1 MCRFGN
7 GDPPP
12 RRKNPG
18 VSAGEGR
25 AVEGDGAVRVPAH
38 DQLFRQIQVGDRGPQ
53 LSLEDFKASLTE
65 NDKKYFEEVASLTK
79 TIKFL
84 KDNAGK
90 AE

>member
-1 MCRFGN
+1 MEVLDSDLKDR
-7 GDPPP
+7 
-12 RRKNPG
+12 
-18 VSAGEGR
+18 VLAEM
-25 AVEGDGAVRVPAH
+25 GAYDYTRYTAADVKAALEH
-38 DQLFRQIQVGDRGPQ
+38 TTC
-53 LSLEDFKASLTE
+53 SLEDFKASLTE